1 MRRIFI
7 IIIAFA
13 TVTITNAQLKGKKA
27 NLALLDSCAHGI
39 AVGACAHLSP
49 GHTDIYI
56 DSTRD
61 AFLISGQ
68 LLRAAHAL
76 ESGKNAATGDICRAH
91 VLDAGIQYKKIGD
104 QILLR
109 TAQMRVAID
118 IRDSTGKTRWSDALS
133 AQLSDTVQCDDVANL
148 ESPNVEASRAPN
160 PCTEEAGAFSSIIE
174 PVILAAASA
183 TIVLLLFTVRSQ

>member
-1 MRRIFI
+1 M
-7 IIIAFA
+7 
-13 TVTITNAQLKGKKA
+13 
-27 NLALLDSCAHGI
+27 LLDSCAHSI
-39 AVGACAHLSP
+39 AVGACTHLLP

-76 ESGKNAATGDICRAH
+76 ENGKNTATGEICKAH
-91 VLDAGIQYKKIGD
+91 VLDASIRYTKIGEGL
-104 QILLR
+104 LLR

-118 IRDSTGKTRWSDALS
+118 IRDSTGKTTWSDAFA
-133 AQLSDTVQCDDVANL
+133 AQLGDTVQCDDVVNL
-148 ESPNVEASRAPN
+148 ENPNVAATHAPN
-160 PCTEEAGAFSSIIE
+160 PCTEEAGAFASIIE